1 MPLFCKQCNER
12 RLPKSVKPEN
22 STLWLCEKGKNFV
35 DSNDFIVREATSEE
49 CNTSQEDYK
58 KWFLET
64 QIGTEFPLGDPKP
77 KQQPKGEE
85 VVEEVDEFAEFVEN

>member
-22 STLWLCEKGKNFV
+22 STLWLCEKCNKFV

-58 KWFLET
+58 KWVKSIPAT
-64 QIGTEFPLGDPKP
+64 DGTKDSFRY
-77 KQQPKGEE
+77 
-85 VVEEVDEFAEFVEN
+85 